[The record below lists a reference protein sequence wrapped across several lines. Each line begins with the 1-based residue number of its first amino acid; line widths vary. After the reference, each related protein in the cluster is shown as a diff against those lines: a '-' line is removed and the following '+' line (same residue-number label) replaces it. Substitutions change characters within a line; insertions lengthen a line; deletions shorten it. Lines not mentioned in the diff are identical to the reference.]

1 MLKST
6 LCGVCVCVCA
16 SPVNPQEVINAL
28 SLSLSV
34 FPFLGALKGMMAFYV
49 HYLHYS
55 SFSAEPAAA
64 LCGLPR
70 VTQ

>member
-1 MLKST
+1 ML
-6 LCGVCVCVCA
+6 
-16 SPVNPQEVINAL
+16 SPSL
-28 SLSLSV
+28 SPSSFLFLSLSV

-70 VTQ
+70 MTQ

>member
-1 MLKST
+1 ML
-6 LCGVCVCVCA
+6 
-16 SPVNPQEVINAL
+16 SPSSFL
-28 SLSLSV
+28 FLSLSV